1 MKNFK
6 FLCVAMLTLL
16 LASAC
21 NEKEEE
27 QMTNQLSLSIEGQ
40 SEMAENDKEVI
51 NVKAA
56 LSFTPKKDV
65 TVELNLTGND
75 DDVVKLSE
83 SKLVFKA
90 GEKVKNITVTSNDK
104 HLVKGQR
111 AMTLSVLSTSDA
123 NVKALEPVS
132 FVIKQDSDIPQLTA
146 KQQQLIKGYKD
157 KFGIDLMRFIG
168 KLKVRAEVVYCND
181 DKAEWFGGKDK
192 DVFEGYT
199 IITLSDKA
207 TANKPILKMTEN
219 AMGLNSFFYNLLL
232 RKTLEDKVYFCDQP
246 YGQAVSK
253 VLKFD
258 RKKEYFKT
266 ALDNIVLKPTKGT
279 ISYLAMAK
287 DLYDTPIKTV
297 PFIFEFSAW
306 NKLQEIA
313 KKGNV
318 TVEVKTTADE
328 KPFNVTITDDV
339 LIAGGSI
346 DPNRWFCRS
355 TLIKDDYG
363 KDPSNWFM
371 PTAKFDL
378 KKGTMS
384 FDFPYDFDEASDYM
398 QFHVTYFL

>member
-1 MKNFK
+1 
-6 FLCVAMLTLL
+6 
-16 LASAC
+16 
-21 NEKEEE
+21 
-27 QMTNQLSLSIEGQ
+27 
-40 SEMAENDKEVI
+40 
-51 NVKAA
+51 
-56 LSFTPKKDV
+56 
-65 TVELNLTGND
+65 
-75 DDVVKLSE
+75 
-83 SKLVFKA
+83 
-90 GEKVKNITVTSNDK
+90 
-104 HLVKGQR
+104 
-111 AMTLSVLSTSDA
+111 
-123 NVKALEPVS
+123 
-132 FVIKQDSDIPQLTA
+132 
-146 KQQQLIKGYKD
+146 
-157 KFGIDLMRFIG
+157 
-168 KLKVRAEVVYCND
+168 
-181 DKAEWFGGKDK
+181 
-192 DVFEGYT
+192 
-199 IITLSDKA
+199 
-207 TANKPILKMTEN
+207 MTEN

-318 TVEVKTTADE
+318 TVEVKTSADE
-328 KPFNVTITDDV
+328 KPFNVTITEDV

-346 DPNRWFCRS
+346 DPYRWFCRS

>member
-75 DDVVKLSE
+75 GDVVKLSE

-258 RKKEYFKT
+258 RKEEYFKT
-266 ALDNIVLKPTKGT
+266 ALDDIVLKPTKGT

-318 TVEVKTTADE
+318 TVEVKTSADE

>member
-75 DDVVKLSE
+75 GDVVKLSE

-207 TANKPILKMTEN
+207 TAKKPILKMTEN

-266 ALDNIVLKPTKGT
+266 ALDDIVLKPTKGT
-279 ISYLAMAK
+279 INYLAMAK

-318 TVEVKTTADE
+318 TVEVKTSADE

-346 DPNRWFCRS
+346 DPYRWFCRS

>member
-6 FLCVAMLTLL
+6 FLCVAILTLL

-65 TVELNLTGND
+65 TIELKLTGND
-75 DDVVKLSE
+75 GDVVKLSE

-207 TANKPILKMTEN
+207 TAKKPILKMTEN

-266 ALDNIVLKPTKGT
+266 ALDDIVLKPTKGT
-279 ISYLAMAK
+279 INYLAMAK

-318 TVEVKTTADE
+318 TVEVKTSADE

-346 DPNRWFCRS
+346 DPYRWFCRS

>member
-75 DDVVKLSE
+75 GDVVKLSE

-207 TANKPILKMTEN
+207 TANKPILKMIEN

-318 TVEVKTTADE
+318 TVEVKTSADE
-328 KPFNVTITDDV
+328 KPFNVTITEDV

-346 DPNRWFCRS
+346 DPYRWFCRS

>member
-75 DDVVKLSE
+75 GDVVKLSE
-83 SKLVFKA
+83 SKPVFKA

-266 ALDNIVLKPTKGT
+266 ALDDIVLKPTKGT
-279 ISYLAMAK
+279 INYLAMAK

-318 TVEVKTTADE
+318 TVEVKTSADE

-346 DPNRWFCRS
+346 DPYRWFCRS

>member
-75 DDVVKLSE
+75 GDVVKLSE

-104 HLVKGQR
+104 HLVKGQC

-207 TANKPILKMTEN
+207 TAKKPILKMTEN

-266 ALDNIVLKPTKGT
+266 ALDDIVLKPTKGT
-279 ISYLAMAK
+279 INYLAMAK

-318 TVEVKTTADE
+318 TVEVKTSADE

-346 DPNRWFCRS
+346 DPYRWFCRS

>member
-75 DDVVKLSE
+75 GDVVKLSE

-132 FVIKQDSDIPQLTA
+132 FVIKQDNDIPQLTA

-318 TVEVKTTADE
+318 TVEVKTSADE
-328 KPFNVTITDDV
+328 KPFNVTITEDV

-346 DPNRWFCRS
+346 DPYRWFCRS

>member
-6 FLCVAMLTLL
+6 FLCVAILTLL

-75 DDVVKLSE
+75 GDVVKLSE

-207 TANKPILKMTEN
+207 TAKKPILKMTEN

-266 ALDNIVLKPTKGT
+266 ALDDIVLKPTKGT
-279 ISYLAMAK
+279 INYLAMAK

-318 TVEVKTTADE
+318 TVEVKTSADE

>member
-56 LSFTPKKDV
+56 LSLTPKKDV

-75 DDVVKLSE
+75 GDVVKLSE

-318 TVEVKTTADE
+318 TVEVKTSADE
-328 KPFNVTITDDV
+328 KPFNVTITEDV

-346 DPNRWFCRS
+346 DPYRWFCRS

-398 QFHVTYFL
+398 KFHVTYFL

>member
-56 LSFTPKKDV
+56 LSFTPQKDV

-75 DDVVKLSE
+75 GDVVKLSE

-318 TVEVKTTADE
+318 TVEVKTSADE

-346 DPNRWFCRS
+346 DPYRWFCRS

>member
-1 MKNFK
+1 MKNCK

-75 DDVVKLSE
+75 GDVVKLSE

-207 TANKPILKMTEN
+207 TAKKPILKMTEN

-266 ALDNIVLKPTKGT
+266 ALDDIVLKPTKGT
-279 ISYLAMAK
+279 INYLAMAK

-297 PFIFEFSAW
+297 PFIFEFSTW

-318 TVEVKTTADE
+318 TVEVKTSADE
-328 KPFNVTITDDV
+328 KPFNVTITEDV

-346 DPNRWFCRS
+346 DPYRWFCRS

>member
-75 DDVVKLSE
+75 GDVVKLSE

-287 DLYDTPIKTV
+287 DLYDTSIKTV

>member
-56 LSFTPKKDV
+56 LSLTPKKDV

-75 DDVVKLSE
+75 GDVVKLSE

-266 ALDNIVLKPTKGT
+266 ALDDIVLKPTKGT

-318 TVEVKTTADE
+318 TVEVKTSADE